1 MASVTGL
8 FDDYIKQ
15 PDTRKVT
22 MSKEGTNVEEGDT
35 KSFQKSDSTM
45 GKDQFLA
52 LLVAQ
57 LKYQDPLNPAQ
68 DTEFVAQLAQFSQ
81 LEFTQ
86 NSTAAI
92 STLASNMQAF
102 MDMQNMQAQSITN
115 ASATP
120 LIGKDVRVMENTFT
134 HKGMTERT
142 FNIYLSEGYKQGTVV
157 IKDAE
162 GKVVA
167 EIDVE
172 AGVFKDANGKEI
184 AATDAESAKRI
195 EDAKK
200 RGEAMVTW
208 DGKDPETGNML
219 LGGKYTI
226 EVVSADGTKTIGY
239 AYQDGKVTGVSF
251 NSGGAALTI
260 NDTQYGLGYLVEV
273 KDPLAESA
281 KKEPDQP
288 KTADDDDEEEDDV

>member
-15 PDTRKVT
+15 PETRKVT
-22 MSKEGTNVEEGDT
+22 MSKEGNDVVEGDT
-35 KSFQKSDSTM
+35 KSFQKSDSAM
-45 GKDQFLA
+45 GKDQFLT

-120 LIGKDVRVMENTFT
+120 LIGKEVRIMENSFT
-134 HKGMTERT
+134 HKGMTARE
-142 FNIYLSEGYKQGTVV
+142 FNIYLSEGYKQGVVV
-157 IKDAE
+157 IKDSE

-167 EIDVE
+167 ELDVE
-172 AGVFKDANGKEI
+172 AGAFKDANGKVI
-184 AATDAESAKRI
+184 VATDQESAKRM
-195 EDAKK
+195 EDAEK
-200 RGEAMVTW
+200 RREAMVTW
-208 DGKDPETGNML
+208 DGKDPETGNL
-219 LGGKYTI
+219 LSGGKYTV
-226 EVVSADGTKTIGY
+226 EVVSADGKKTIGY

-251 NSGGAALTI
+251 NSGGASLTI

-273 KDPLAESA
+273 KDASTESA
-281 KKEPDQP
+281 KGG
-288 KTADDDDEEEDDV
+288 